1 MFSVSDINIKNTKLN
16 TALDNS
22 TLDAISRDSNV
33 ILAQIKDTC
42 SGIVIL
48 ATIYIQTCIKPSGAF
63 LCLSFIKNVH

>member
-1 MFSVSDINIKNTKLN
+1 MSNEGLVKVHVSLPNHWMIGGE
-16 TALDNS
+16 S
-22 TLDAISRDSNV
+22 M
-33 ILAQIKDTC
+33 C